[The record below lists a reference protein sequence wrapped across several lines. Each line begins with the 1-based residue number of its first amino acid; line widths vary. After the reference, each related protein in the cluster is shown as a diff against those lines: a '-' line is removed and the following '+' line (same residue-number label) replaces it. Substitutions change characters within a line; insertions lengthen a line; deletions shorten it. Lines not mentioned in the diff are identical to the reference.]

1 MLTHKRLTYSVVFLI
16 SCYFMIIM
24 HIYIPNMGGLG
35 LKLPGNI
42 LCWGIISLVIFVA
55 GILLFSLPVHALPQ
69 SLKLFILGGI
79 LLSLPALYTSQV
91 VSSTAYIRLA
101 GLWGGIALFWV
112 LTLMPFSSQQRKL
125 LLLSVLVGALMEW
138 SITLWQFTTHS
149 YDNWME
155 FVPGT
160 RPYGIFQ
167 QINVLASF
175 LATGYAIALWFC
187 LNTANRLLTNFCRLA
202 VFLLPAMLVILQSRI
217 GYLGSTAVL
226 AMMCVIYRHQR
237 RKILL
242 LIALSLC
249 GVAIGELLKNSH
261 WLESLDAIVD
271 KEGSN
276 SERIYIIKSTIE
288 MIRQRPIMGWGYG
301 HFEYVIA
308 RVSPHLLH
316 HTFPYPIPH
325 AHNEFLFGWAEG
337 GIAAAAGMLAIA
349 AGYLMLIKDNNRS
362 ALPLWV
368 LSLPIALHTMTEYPL
383 YQSAAHWLTLILLC
397 RLCISEQPSE
407 LAQKKTHKVV
417 AASVV
422 SISFCAVV
430 FFASGFKTNQ
440 VLTEF
445 ERTGMKDYGPVSQL
459 INPLVQWERYDY
471 DRHIAMLLQFN
482 HTHDAAILNHFYLW
496 GSEYVRQHN
505 DENVYR
511 TLISIA
517 HHQHNYVEEQK
528 LREQLAIIKP
538 LSGLT
543 PLQ

>member
-1 MLTHKRLTYSVVFLI
+1 MFATLPLPDVDGALRELEYAFDTLKADGVVLESNFHGVYLGDARFDPVFEELNRRHAKVFI
-16 SCYFMIIM
+16 HPTNPHCPCCQVQPKGENAEALPPIGYPYPMIEFMFETTRAVFNLLLSGTLDRFPNVQIIVP
-24 HIYIPNMGGLG
+24 HAGATIPVLADRVAGLSPALGLPEKLDAEKFMTSLRGMYYDLAGFPLPRQLNALLEIADPKHVLYGSDYPYTPEPLGGLG

-226 AMMCVIYRHQR
+226 ALMCVIYRLQP

-261 WLESLDAIVD
+261 WLELLVAIVD

-288 MIRQRPIMGWGYG
+288 MIRQRPIFSRRQNLNLLVK
-301 HFEYVIA
+301 HRQSVTHLVIA
-308 RVSPHLLH
+308 HFLLMVKGVH
-316 HTFPYPIPH
+316 HPGQQ
-325 AHNEFLFGWAEG
+325 N
-337 GIAAAAGMLAIA
+337 
-349 AGYLMLIKDNNRS
+349 
-362 ALPLWV
+362 
-368 LSLPIALHTMTEYPL
+368 
-383 YQSAAHWLTLILLC
+383 
-397 RLCISEQPSE
+397 
-407 LAQKKTHKVV
+407 
-417 AASVV
+417 
-422 SISFCAVV
+422 V
-430 FFASGFKTNQ
+430 FIQ
-440 VLTEF
+440 
-445 ERTGMKDYGPVSQL
+445 
-459 INPLVQWERYDY
+459 
-471 DRHIAMLLQFN
+471 RHMQ
-482 HTHDAAILNHFYLW
+482 
-496 GSEYVRQHN
+496 
-505 DENVYR
+505 
-511 TLISIA
+511 
-517 HHQHNYVEEQK
+517 
-528 LREQLAIIKP
+528 
-538 LSGLT
+538 
-543 PLQ
+543 

>member
-1 MLTHKRLTYSVVFLI
+1 M
-16 SCYFMIIM
+16 
-24 HIYIPNMGGLG
+24 
-35 LKLPGNI
+35 
-42 LCWGIISLVIFVA
+42 
-55 GILLFSLPVHALPQ
+55 
-69 SLKLFILGGI
+69 
-79 LLSLPALYTSQV
+79 
-91 VSSTAYIRLA
+91 STALIRLA

-112 LTLMPFSSQQRKL
+112 LIQLRFSSQQRKF
-125 LLLSVLVGALMEW
+125 LLLSVLVGALIEW
-138 SITLWQFTTHS
+138 GITLWQLKTHS

-187 LNTANRLLTNFCRLA
+187 LNTANRLLTNFCRIA
-202 VFLLPAMLVILQSRI
+202 VVMLPTMLVILQSRV
-217 GYLGSTAVL
+217 GYLGCAAVFVL
-226 AMMCVIYRHQR
+226 LCVVYRHQP

-242 LIALSLC
+242 LLALSLC

-261 WLESLDAIVD
+261 WLAPLVAIVD

-276 SERIYIIKSTIE
+276 SERIYIMKSAIE

-301 HFEYVIA
+301 HFEYVVA
-308 RVSPHLLH
+308 RVSPQLLH

-349 AGYLMLIKDNNRS
+349 AGYLTLIKGNNRY
-362 ALPLWV
+362 ALPLWA

-397 RLCISEQPSE
+397 RLCISEQPAE
-407 LAQKKTHKVV
+407 LPQKKTYKVV
-417 AASVV
+417 AAAVV

-430 FFASGFKTNQ
+430 FFASGFKTHQ

-445 ERTGMKDYGPVSQL
+445 ERTGMKNSAPVAQL
-459 INPLVQWERYDY
+459 INPWVQWERYNY
-471 DRHIAMLLQFN
+471 DRHVAMLLQFN
-482 HTHDAAILNHFYLW
+482 QTHDAALLDNFYRW
-496 GSEYVRQHN
+496 GSEYVGQHN
-505 DENVYR
+505 DLNVYR
-511 TLISIA
+511 SLISIA
-517 HHQHNYVEEQK
+517 RHQHNDADEQK

-538 LSGLT
+538 GSN
-543 PLQ
+543 